1 MAKVD
6 AKELFEKFLQNPAG
20 AVDVV
25 KEDTRDVKQIV
36 GVPLGGIGTGKIELT
51 PDGAFR
57 HFTINNNYVFPID
70 GMEGTFL
77 ALAVGGD
84 RGYDVRVL
92 SSRPQLELKD
102 GDLLL
107 KPEEISYKGLWPQ
120 CIVGYS
126 PAGLPV
132 RVTLT
137 AFSPVIPRRLDTSC
151 LPIAYFVFDVENV
164 SGGAVDVSLNF
175 SWEDVN
181 GCWGAKVSWDDFVPS
196 TEPHFSDDR
205 GIVRVHSLSGNVKAA
220 SFHHRERHPE
230 VADFAWGDY
239 TLAVGGDGI
248 EAYVHQYAPKEAEA
262 VLGELKERG
271 RLPDKVTNLKGEY
284 AAIVGSALSLRP
296 GEKKRIVYVLS
307 WYTPEWWGFGDGS
320 IAARVATPEDF
331 AGRKIGHWY
340 ANLYAS
346 SLEIVNSHFD
356 KAEEYLR
363 EVESWQ
369 DFILSSSLPVW
380 LKEMLINNNY
390 ILSATQYW
398 AKDGRYSILE
408 SPNCPCVGTLDQRF
422 YGSPSTMLFVPP
434 LEHRELMLYAE
445 KSDKMYELTG
455 KNRGQ
460 IYHDFGNNRLDAMN
474 DYGHNWIDLNPK
486 FVLLCW
492 RNYLYSGNLDNLREI
507 YYKMKEAMERENEL
521 DKDGDG
527 LPEGYGNCNT
537 YEGRFFGANSYDG
550 GLWLAALK
558 VFPEVARLMGESEE
572 AGKYE
577 KLFEKAKASFE
588 RKLWNAEKGHFIK
601 CTEKRSPDPNTQCR
615 DDQLV
620 GQWYAHFLEKGY
632 ILDERKVRKAL
643 SSMVDIL
650 KLEIPDTDGAFII
663 RNEEYHNEAPTSG
676 NWPGYSV
683 AHFGAEAIY
692 EGMVDVGLGSAE
704 GIWELLYKR
713 YRMAWD
719 QPLGL
724 NIKGRPRGDR
734 YMNSGSIW
742 YLLWA
747 LEGFWVKVREGI
759 MKISPNIPDGWKE
772 DFRAPIVTSS
782 FWGRMSWRETENS
795 GGFSA
800 SLELVLDADFTL
812 NRLILKG
819 CDGRS
824 PKEFKVEGAD
834 CPIRVWT
841 AGFNEVV
848 FEFEGGLDLLRGEVL
863 KVDYEL

>member
-77 ALAVGGD
+77 ALAVGKGKKH
-84 RGYDVRVL
+84 DVRVL
-92 SSRPQLELKD
+92 SSRPQLELK
-102 GDLLL
+102 GKDLLL

-120 CIVGYS
+120 CMVEYS
-126 PAGLPV
+126 PGGFPV
-132 RVTLT
+132 KLTLT

-151 LPIAYFVFDVENV
+151 LPIAYFIFDIENT
-164 SGGAVDVSLNF
+164 SGERVDASLNF

-181 GCWGAKVSWDDFVPS
+181 GCWGGKVSWDDFVPD

-205 GIVRVHSLSGNVKAA
+205 GIVQVHELSGSVKAA
-220 SFHHRERHPE
+220 SFHHREKHPE

-239 TLAVGGDGI
+239 TLATGGEGI
-248 EAYVHQYAPKEAEA
+248 ESYVHQYDSKEAEA
-262 VLGELKERG
+262 MLGKLKEAG
-271 RLPDKVTNLKGEY
+271 RLNEEAANLEGQY
-284 AAIVGSALSLRP
+284 AAVVGSVSSLGP
-296 GEKKRIVYVLS
+296 GEKKRVTYVLS

-320 IAARVATPEDF
+320 IAARVAMPEDF

-340 ANLYAS
+340 SNFYSS
-346 SLEIVNSHFD
+346 SLEIVKSQFD
-356 KAEEYLR
+356 RAEEYL
-363 EVESWQ
+363 EGVESWQ
-369 DFILSSSLPVW
+369 DFILFSSLPTW
-380 LKEMLINNNY
+380 LKEMLVNNNY

-398 AKDGRYSILE
+398 SKDGRYSILE

-422 YGSPSTMLFVPP
+422 YGSPSTMLFVPS

-445 KSDKMYELTG
+445 KSDRMYELTG

-460 IYHDFGNNRLDAMN
+460 IYHDFGNNRLDTMN
-474 DYGHNWIDLNPK
+474 DYGHSWIDLNPK

-492 RNYLYSGNLDNLREI
+492 RNYLYSGNFDNLKEI
-507 YYKMKEAMERENEL
+507 YYKMKEVMEREDEL
-521 DKDGDG
+521 DKDNDG

-550 GLWLAALK
+550 SLWLAALRI
-558 VFPEVARLMGESEE
+558 FPEVARLMGEDEE
-572 AGKYE
+572 AEKYE
-577 KLFEKAKASFE
+577 KLFEKAKATFE
-588 RKLWNAEKGHFIK
+588 KKLWDAEKDHFIK

-615 DDQLV
+615 DDQLT

-632 ILDERKVRKAL
+632 ILDERKVKKAL
-643 SSMVDIL
+643 SSMVKIL
-650 KLEIPDTDGAFII
+650 KLEIPGSEGSFVV
-663 RNEEYHNEAPTSG
+663 RQGEYHNDAPDMST
-676 NWPGYSV
+676 WPGYSPG
-683 AHFGAEAIY
+683 HFGSEAIY
-692 EGMVDVGLGSAE
+692 EGMIDEGLGSVN
-704 GIWELLYKR
+704 GIWELVFKR
-713 YRMAWD
+713 YSMVWD

-724 NIKGRPRGDR
+724 HIKGRPRGDR

-742 YLLWA
+742 HVLWA
-747 LEGFWVKVREGI
+747 LEGFWLNAREGI
-759 MKISPNIPDGWKE
+759 MKISPNIPDNWKE
-772 DFRAPIVTSS
+772 DFRAPIATSAL
-782 FWGRMSWRETENS
+782 WGRMSWSESES
-795 GGFSA
+795 SEGFSA
-800 SLELVLDADFTL
+800 SLKLTLDSDFTL

-819 CDGRS
+819 RDGRD
-824 PKEFKVEGAD
+824 PKNFEVKDAD
-834 CPIRVWT
+834 CPIRVW
-841 AGFNEVV
+841 AADFGEVV
-848 FEFEGGLDLLRGEVL
+848 FEFEGGLSLLRGRTL
-863 KVDYEL
+863 GISYEL